1 MTLVPGPH
9 CQASTWALEGGG
21 GVWGG
26 GCCWHG
32 FAGGHVGDP
41 SPLKGAPICLLGA
54 SLARASH
61 LGHAGSR
68 AILSGRGAGT
78 RAMGKMAADV
88 TQPPKRAEGRNHTSQ
103 AQRASQK
110 QHSFFW

>member
-88 TQPPKRAEGRNHTSQ
+88 RGEKPYLPSAESITETT
-103 AQRASQK
+103 
-110 QHSFFW
+110 FLFLVT